1 MKQTKNKD
9 TQPEIDHGDVLPFRV
24 GRLLHITIALEVI
37 FYYNITKEAL
47 SQLCDLEIQT
57 SSLDDF
63 QGLSIKKKKKR
74 KKEKKRKE
82 REKEKKINRGRY
94 I

>member
-9 TQPEIDHGDVLPFRV
+9 TQPEIDHSDVLPFRV

-37 FYYNITKEAL
+37 SYYNITKEAL

-63 QGLSIKKKKKR
+63 QGLSIKKKKK
-74 KKEKKRKE
+74 E
-82 REKEKKINRGRY
+82 REKEKK
-94 I
+94 

>member
-63 QGLSIKKKKKR
+63 QGLSIKKKKKE
-74 KKEKKRKE
+74 KKKRKE
-82 REKEKKINRGRY
+82 KKGKRKKK
-94 I
+94 